1 MIKSK
6 NLIILLII
14 IFFSVYYFLRFK
26 INFPLESFSNRLT
39 KIPGILYKTG
49 PFKLEEIP
57 NDIKY
62 SFTKNSE
69 MLGIEN
75 KYFDDEKCR
84 RFIKENFSSNNLKSY
99 DMLIPTA
106 FKADYWRYSVL
117 YINGGIYGDISQTFL
132 LPFDV
137 NKSNPDMILVKDRNV
152 CGRKTNIQV
161 SFIATIPKNAFL
173 KYVIDSITIK
183 ILRRDKGFCP
193 LDITGPAIF
202 GSLFCKFFNVNE
214 IKEGMNEYRGLDN
227 KKYKILVPFKQLDFR
242 FFSDVNN
249 SSKKMVQIK
258 SKNHLKHIYNND
270 IKKRYDYQWRNNQIF
285 N

>member
-1 MIKSK
+1 MYKAIRDEKSNKGTSVDIKK
-6 NLIILLII
+6 DEND
-14 IFFSVYYFLRFK
+14 
-26 INFPLESFSNRLT
+26 
-39 KIPGILYKTG
+39 IPGI
-49 PFKLEEIP
+49 
-57 NDIKY
+57 
-62 SFTKNSE
+62 
-69 MLGIEN
+69 N
-75 KYFDDEKCR
+75 KYKRD
-84 RFIKENFSSNNLKSY
+84 
-99 DMLIPTA
+99 
-106 FKADYWRYSVL
+106 
-117 YINGGIYGDISQTFL
+117 
-132 LPFDV
+132 
-137 NKSNPDMILVKDRNV
+137 
-152 CGRKTNIQV
+152 
-161 SFIATIPKNAFL
+161 PKNAFL

-183 ILRRDKGFCP
+183 ILRRDKGFCS